1 MLGIYGDSY
10 AEPGGYSWI
19 DYLDKNFKC
28 FSKGGSSI
36 DYSYYK
42 FCETQKQFDEI
53 IFVVSSF
60 DRGSLFT
67 LEENKPVHLA
77 FYQNAD
83 IEDLKFSNTDKMDRK
98 ERKVYKKYYN
108 KIWPI
113 VNNEI
118 KKLKLFDSNIMYHNA
133 YIDSIKFQRPDAHII
148 YAFPFPNR
156 SDVGMIN
163 ISQLDWNA
171 LNLSEHDDFRCCHMS
186 NKQNQEF
193 AYYMKQHIKGEIDI
207 HNTMISPEQHYTKST
222 TIKQAGWKEDI
233 R

>member
-1 MLGIYGDSY
+1 IMLGIYGDSY
-10 AEPGGYSWI
+10 AEPGDSWI
-19 DYLDKNFKC
+19 DYLDKPFHSFN
-28 FSKGGSSI
+28 KGGSSI
-36 DYSYYK
+36 DYSYHK
-42 FCETQKQFDEI
+42 FLETHKSYDEI
-53 IFVVSSF
+53 IFIVSSF

-77 FYQNAD
+77 FYQNTD
-83 IEDLKFSNTDKMDRK
+83 IEDLKFSNIDKMDRT
-98 ERKVYKKYYN
+98 ERRVYKKYNN

-163 ISQLDWNA
+163 ISRLDWSA

-186 NKQNQEF
+186 NLQNKEF
-193 AYYMKQHIKGEIDI
+193 ANYIKQHIDGDINI
-207 HNTMISPEQHYTKST
+207 HNTMRNAKEYYTVST
-222 TIKQAGWKEDI
+222 STEDANWK
-233 R
+233 